1 MFQKFKTAVLL
12 ALFLAA
18 SPAYAQVKLSQINN
32 GGALVPST
40 DQCVAVRNGTTDE
53 LVSVGT
59 VTPENLLS
67 VIIDDGSGNL
77 TIGSSAVTNAML
89 AHPSTTVNG
98 QTCTLGS
105 TCTISASAA
114 LVVGSTTISGG
125 TNGDVE
131 FNNSGVLG
139 ELSPATTVNSQ
150 SCALGGSCTV
160 AAAAGT
166 LTGSTLA
173 SGVTA
178 SSLTSVGTIGTGVWQ
193 GTKIGL
199 AFGGTNADL
208 SATGATHNVL
218 EQSSTGAAV
227 TVGQLACG
235 DLSNSGTACQ
245 AVAPANTTATTHNFF
260 TAYTSATGAFTKAQ
274 PACGDLSDSSTG
286 CATTVGT
293 SATVNTGT
301 SGATIPLN
309 NGSNTE
315 SGNNI
320 QSGSYAVTGTTL
332 PTQASGT
339 MGIAGTATKP
349 TMGATSEGD
358 AFLTAIG
365 GYNVIG
371 DGSSFD
377 YQLWNKSGTS
387 VCTVATGTT
396 NWNCTGLQVGGVA
409 VSTTTGTVTSVTFT
423 GDGTV
428 LSSTPS
434 SAVTTTGTL
443 TATLANQTAN
453 TVLGALTATTPSDLA
468 VPSCSTSASA
478 LKWTSGTGFGCNSAI
493 AASTVTTNANLTGAV
508 TSVGN
513 ATSLGSFTSA
523 NLSGALSDETGS
535 GAAVFATSPTLVTPA
550 LGTPASGV
558 LTNATG
564 LPLSSG
570 VTGTLPTANGGL
582 GANESAAT
590 GVVQMSSGT
599 TSITT
604 ALANGTTATTQTAG
618 DNTTK
623 VATDA
628 FVKANAGGGMF
639 TYSDNGLT
647 LTANTYFAPPGG
659 GGIPQTTEANVD
671 VASPSAT
678 TITNLQVGVS
688 AAPGAGNSYTITLRD
703 GGVDQTVTCSI
714 SGASATTCND
724 LIHSVN
730 VAQGDLIDWK
740 IVSAGTIVA
749 TPTLTIASNNGTS
762 NVGVTSVTGTSP
774 IVSSGGT
781 TPAISFDFTH
791 ANTWTGLQTFNVAP
805 AAYFTGS
812 SAETDCVNQ
821 NSSTSLA
828 LNLDNGNNQCV
839 TITGAVAITITTPT
853 HPVKS
858 TIRITQ
864 DGTGHV
870 YSLSGCKWAGG
881 TAITYST
888 AASKVDII
896 SIFYDGTNSYCMGGA
911 AFS

>member
-1 MFQKFKTAVLL
+1 MSLKSKIL
-12 ALFLAA
+12 LFLALSLA
-18 SPAYAQVKLSQINN
+18 PHPAWAQVKLSAINN
-32 GGALVPST
+32 GGTIVPST
-40 DQCVAVRNGTTDE
+40 DQCVGVRSGTTDE
-53 LVSVGT
+53 LLSFGT
-59 VTPENLLS
+59 TAPENLSS
-67 VIIDDGSGNL
+67 VILDNGAGAL
-77 TIGSSAVTNAML
+77 TIGSGQVTNAML
-89 AHPSTTVNG
+89 ANSSM
-98 QTCTLGS
+98 TLAGH
-105 TCTISASAA
+105 
-114 LVVGSTTISGG
+114 LVPLGG
-125 TNGDVE
+125 T
-131 FNNSGVLG
+131 
-139 ELSPATTVNSQ
+139 Q
-150 SCALGGSCTV
+150 
-160 AAAAGT
+160 
-166 LTGSTLA
+166 
-173 SGVTA
+173 
-178 SSLTSVGTIGTGVWQ
+178 
-193 GTKIGL
+193 
-199 AFGGTNADL
+199 AF
-208 SATGATHNVL
+208 
-218 EQSSTGAAV
+218 
-227 TVGQLACG
+227 ACG

-286 CATTVGT
+286 CATAVGT

-349 TMGATSEGD
+349 TLGATSEGD

-387 VCTVATGTT
+387 VCTVATGAT
-396 NWNCTGLQVGGVA
+396 NWNCTGLQVGG
-409 VSTTTGTVTSVTFT
+409 TSVLTANQSITLSGIVTGSGSTAITTAFGTFS
-423 GDGTV
+423 
-428 LSSTPS
+428 SST
-434 SAVTTTGTL
+434 
-443 TATLANQTAN
+443 LA
-453 TVLGALTATTPSDLA
+453 S
-468 VPSCSTSASA
+468 
-478 LKWTSGTGFGCNSAI
+478 
-493 AASTVTTNANLTGAV
+493 
-508 TSVGN
+508 
-513 ATSLGSFTSA
+513 
-523 NLSGALSDETGS
+523 ALSDETGS

-582 GANESAAT
+582 GANEGAAT

-628 FVKANAGGGMF
+628 FVKANSGGGMF

-724 LIHSVN
+724 LTHSVN

-740 IVSAGTIVA
+740 IVSAGTIVS

-791 ANTWTGLQTFNVAP
+791 ANTWTGLQTHNVAP
-805 AAYFTGS
+805 SEYYTGS
-812 SAETDCVNQ
+812 SSETDCVNQ

-828 LNLDNGNNQCV
+828 LNLDNGNSQCV

-864 DGTGHV
+864 DGAGHV

-888 AASKVDII
+888 AAGKVDII